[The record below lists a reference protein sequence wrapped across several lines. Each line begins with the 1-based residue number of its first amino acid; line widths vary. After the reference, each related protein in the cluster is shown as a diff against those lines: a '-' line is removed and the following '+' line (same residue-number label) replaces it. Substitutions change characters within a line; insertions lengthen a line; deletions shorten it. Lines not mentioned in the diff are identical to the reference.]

1 LRQDPR
7 NGESHSDY
15 GYVLERLGRKDEA
28 IAEYERGT
36 QLNPKSGKVHYNYAM
51 FLALNGKLDQAIA
64 EFQMV
69 LKHNPNH
76 PEAHYHL
83 GLALFAKGDLE
94 GAKIHY
100 LETAR
105 LDPKAPVHNNL
116 GVVYMRLGQTS
127 EAIAQFN
134 EALRLQPDNATAAEN
149 LRFALSR
156 ETHDSST
163 PR

>member
-1 LRQDPR
+1 
-7 NGESHSDY
+7 
-15 GYVLERLGRKDEA
+15 
-28 IAEYERGT
+28 
-36 QLNPKSGKVHYNYAM
+36 M
-51 FLALNGKLDQAIA
+51 FLASNGKFDQAIA
-64 EFQMV
+64 EFQIA

-76 PEAHYHL
+76 PEGHYHL
-83 GLALFAKGDLE
+83 GLALVAKGDLE

-134 EALRLQPDNATAAEN
+134 EALRLRPDDATAAEN

-156 ETHDSST
+156 EIHGSST